1 MQNTNTSWYII
12 VTIITLTTFIIS
24 FYGYL
29 IYRTIQNYNAKSLA
43 LQMKLEELKFK
54 QEKLILQTEIEIQE
68 QTFQFI
74 SMEVHDNITQV
85 LSLAKLHLNC
95 LELNKDPENLSR
107 LQNSKELISKSLI
120 DLSSLSKSLDSDIIE
135 SHGLIHALQFE
146 IERWKKF
153 SKNSFELNVS
163 TTVKF
168 MDKQKELLIFRIIQ
182 EALNNTVKYS
192 DANSVKVIMQKEDDN
207 LVISILDNG
216 KGFDLQTVYE
226 NKKAGQMAGL
236 KNMRQRAE
244 SLNGQLEILSTPGKG
259 CKIIARIPIS
269 SNSNSDDKNRVS
281 RRSQIIA

>member
-12 VTIITLTTFIIS
+12 VAIISVTTLIIS
-24 FYGYL
+24 FYGYM
-29 IYRTIQNYNAKSLA
+29 IYRTIQNYNEKSLA

-85 LSLAKLHLNC
+85 LSLAKLYLNC
-95 LELNKDPENLSR
+95 LELNNDSENLSR
-107 LQNSKELISKSLI
+107 LHNSKELISKSLI

-153 SKNSFELNVS
+153 SKKSFELNIS
-163 TTVKF
+163 TTVQF

-182 EALNNTVKYS
+182 EALNNIVKYA
-192 DANSVKVIMQKEDDN
+192 DASSVKVIMQNEDDD

-236 KNMRQRAE
+236 KNMRHRAE

-259 CKIIARIPIS
+259 SKITARVPII
-269 SNSNSDDKNRVS
+269 SNSNKDDKNCVS
-281 RRSQIIA
+281 GRPQIIA

>member
-1 MQNTNTSWYII
+1 MQNTNTSWYI
-12 VTIITLTTFIIS
+12 VGTIITVTTFIIS

-29 IYRTIQNYNAKSLA
+29 IYRTIKKHNAKSLA

-85 LSLAKLHLNC
+85 LSLAKLYLNC
-95 LELNKDPENLSR
+95 LELNNDSENLSR
-107 LQNSKELISKSLI
+107 LHNSKELISKSLI

-153 SKNSFELNVS
+153 SKKSFELNIS
-163 TTVKF
+163 TTVQF

-182 EALNNTVKYS
+182 EALNNIVKYA
-192 DANSVKVIMQKEDDN
+192 DASSVKVIMQNEDDD

-236 KNMRQRAE
+236 KNMRHRAE

-259 CKIIARIPIS
+259 SKITARVPII
-269 SNSNSDDKNRVS
+269 SNSNNDDKNCVS
-281 RRSQIIA
+281 GRPQIIA

>member
-1 MQNTNTSWYII
+1 M
-12 VTIITLTTFIIS
+12 
-24 FYGYL
+24 
-29 IYRTIQNYNAKSLA
+29 IYRTIQNYNEKSLA

-85 LSLAKLHLNC
+85 LSLAKLYLNC
-95 LELNKDPENLSR
+95 LELNNDSENLSR
-107 LQNSKELISKSLI
+107 LHNSKELISKSLI

-153 SKNSFELNVS
+153 SKKSFELNIS
-163 TTVKF
+163 TTVQF

-182 EALNNTVKYS
+182 EALNNIVKYA
-192 DANSVKVIMQKEDDN
+192 DASSVKVIMQNEDDD

-236 KNMRQRAE
+236 KNMRHRAE

-259 CKIIARIPIS
+259 SKITARVPII
-269 SNSNSDDKNRVS
+269 SNSNNDDKNCVS
-281 RRSQIIA
+281 GRPQIIA